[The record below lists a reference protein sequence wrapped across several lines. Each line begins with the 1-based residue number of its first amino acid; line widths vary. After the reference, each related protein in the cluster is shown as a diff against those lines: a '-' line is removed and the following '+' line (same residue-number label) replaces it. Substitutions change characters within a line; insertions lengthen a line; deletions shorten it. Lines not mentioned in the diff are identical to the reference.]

1 MRIAVVGTGY
11 VGLVAGACFAE
22 FGHHVACIDTDA
34 RKIEKLE
41 RNEIPIYEPGLDVI
55 VHRNVT
61 EGRLAFTTSL
71 AHGVRDVDIAV
82 IAVGTPQSNDGAA
95 DMRYVMQVAEQL
107 AGVLA
112 RDTVIVLKSTVPVG
126 TNDRVQALVD
136 KHSTLK
142 HRVVN
147 NPEFLKEGDAV
158 KDFLEPDRVIVGVR
172 DDVARAVMTQLYE
185 PMKLTDAQLMFM
197 EPRSAEMAKY
207 VANAML
213 ATRISFMNEVAR
225 LCEAVGA
232 DVTSV
237 RQGVGA
243 DPRIGAQFLLPG
255 PGFGGSCFPKDI
267 KALMHLAK
275 EHNAQLKVVTS
286 VDEANNDQKKLL
298 FSKVSRA
305 LETVAGKKIA
315 VWGLA
320 FKAKTDDVRESPALA
335 LIEQL
340 LQAGADVFAHDPEA
354 IETSRIALGPLADKV
369 HFVSDP
375 YDAIEQA
382 DALVLATE
390 WAEYKNP
397 DFNRLASHMR
407 RRVLIDGRN
416 LWQSLAPSKRDFRY
430 EGIGILVR

>member
-11 VGLVAGACFAE
+11 VGLVAGACFAH

-34 RKIEKLE
+34 RKIERLE
-41 RNEIPIYEPGLDVI
+41 RGEIPIYEPGLDAI
-55 VHRNVT
+55 VHRNT
-61 EGRLAFTTSL
+61 QEGRLRFTTSL
-71 AHGVRDVDIAV
+71 AEGVRDVELAI

-95 DMRYVMQVAEQL
+95 DMRYVMAVAEQL
-107 AGVLA
+107 AAVLA
-112 RDTVIVLKSTVPVG
+112 HETVVVLKSTVPVG
-126 TNDRVQALVD
+126 TNDRVQSLLDRSSAVR
-136 KHSTLK
+136 H
-142 HRVVN
+142 HVVN

-158 KDFLEPDRVIVGVR
+158 RDFLEPDRVIVGVR
-172 DDVARAVMTQLYE
+172 EPRAREVMQRLYE
-185 PMKLTDAQLMFM
+185 PMNLQPAQLMFI

-237 RQGVGA
+237 RLGVGA
-243 DPRIGAQFLLPG
+243 DPRIGAQFLMPG

-275 EHNAQLKVVTS
+275 EHAASLKVVTA
-286 VDEANNDQKKLL
+286 VDEANNEQKTLL
-298 FSKVSRA
+298 FQKVSRA
-305 LETVAGKKIA
+305 LESVAGRRVA

-335 LIEQL
+335 LVEQL
-340 LQAGADVFAHDPEA
+340 VRAGAEVVAHDPEA
-354 IETSRIALGPLADKV
+354 IETSRDALGPLAASV
-369 HFVSDP
+369 RFVTDP
-375 YDAIEQA
+375 YAAVEQA

-390 WAEYKNP
+390 WATYREP
-397 DFNRLASHMR
+397 DFDRLAASLR
-407 RRVLIDGRN
+407 RPILIDGRN
-416 LWQSLAPSKRDFRY
+416 LWQSLAPQRRGFRY
-430 EGIGILVR
+430 EGVGILV